1 MKKDKLGAI
10 RLTEQR
16 KVILEE
22 LKKLDTHPTA
32 DEIYFIVKKILPKI
46 SIATVYRNLE
56 ALSAAGYILTLK
68 TAGNQKRFDGNMR
81 EHTHVRCIKCSKI
94 HDIEGKIKLPQNY
107 KNLKTDFD
115 IIGYNIDLYGICPNC
130 L

>member
-22 LKKLDTHPTA
+22 LKQLKTHPTA
-32 DEIYFIVKKILPKI
+32 DELYFIVKKILPKI

-56 ALSAAGYILTLK
+56 ALSAAGYIIK
-68 TAGNQKRFDGNMR
+68 IKSAGNQKRFDGNMQ
-81 EHTHVRCIKCSKI
+81 EHTHIRCIKCNKVR
-94 HDIEGKIKLPQNY
+94 DIEDKIELPEKY
-107 KNLKTDFD
+107 KNLKTDFN
-115 IIGYNIDLYGICPNC
+115 IIGFNIDLYGICPNC